1 MTRLLP
7 LPRLSLPPIPAL
19 LMSMLSIQGGA
30 ALAKGLFPLLGPAG
44 VTTLRVGLSAAVLLI
59 VFRPK
64 LLSLSWRQWRAA
76 ALYGAVLGLMNLTFY
91 ASLAYIP
98 LGLAVTLE
106 FLGPLGVAILS
117 SKRRGDLIWVGL
129 AGLGILLITP
139 LGGGQPVSPLG
150 LLLAITAASLWAAYI
165 VIGAR
170 MPRHFSGTQGVSVGM
185 LWAALTVL
193 PFGLLLGDLGGN
205 LSGNVLL
212 YGLGVA
218 VLSSALPY
226 SLEMVALR
234 QLPKQVFSIMMSLE
248 PAVAAVLGYLLLHER
263 LSLTQ
268 WLAIA
273 CVIAAS
279 AGASWDARR
288 REGSAGQASG

>member
-7 LPRLSLPPIPAL
+7 LPSLSLPPIPAL
-19 LMSMLSIQGGA
+19 LLSMLSIQGGA
-30 ALAKGLFPLLGPAG
+30 AIAKGLFPLLGPAG
-44 VTTLRVGLSAAVLLI
+44 VTTLRVGLSALVLLI
-59 VFRPK
+59 VFRPN
-64 LLSLSWRQWRAA
+64 LLALNWRQWRAA
-76 ALYGAVLGLMNLTFY
+76 ALYGATLGLMNLTFY
-91 ASLAYIP
+91 ASLHFIP

-106 FLGPLGVAILS
+106 FLGPLGVAVFS
-117 SKRRGDLIWVGL
+117 SKRRADLIWVAL
-129 AGLGILLITP
+129 AGLGIFLMTP
-139 LGGGQPVSPLG
+139 LGGGHPIPPLG
-150 LLLAITAASLWAAYI
+150 LLLALAAASLWAAYI

-170 MPRHFSGTQGVSVGM
+170 LPRHFSGTQGVSVGM

-205 LSGNVLL
+205 LSPGVLL

-218 VLSSALPY
+218 LLSSALPY

-248 PAVAAVLGYLLLHER
+248 PAVAAVLGWLVLQEV
-263 LSLTQ
+263 LSVSQ

-279 AGASWDARR
+279 AGASWGARR
-288 REGSAGQASG
+288 GEVGVQV